1 MTRTVRVACALAVAS
16 LLAASGADGAP
27 RLEHQTLRIAGGI
40 VEIFLDPRL
49 GAVVRGGRDGFIRV
63 RAWPLS
69 AWPVAASKVRRPE
82 PARRAAM
89 LPDGAVSEG
98 RRNIRAAWLTGPT
111 GRYAHGALGDGVEA
125 SGLAAEDAFGRVAE
139 LRLSEA
145 AVFEDRFARIVD
157 VDGDDRDE
165 ILVVKS
171 YLNRGAALAAFEL
184 TRAGLRPLAESEPVG
199 AANRWLNPVG
209 AADFDGDGRVEV
221 AAVRTPHIGGVLTL
235 YRLDDGVLT
244 EVARYPGFSNHRMG
258 SRRLGLSAI
267 ADFDG
272 DGIADI
278 AAPSADRQALRIVSL
293 AGGRLAELARFE
305 SARGPI
311 VTDILAIDLTREGR
325 PDLVYGTAEGFL
337 GAVFHR

>member
-1 MTRTVRVACALAVAS
+1 MTRNLSLAGALAAAS
-16 LLAASGADGAP
+16 LLAAPDADGAP

-49 GAVVRGGRDGFIRV
+49 GAVVRGGRDGYTQA

-69 AWPVAASKVRRPE
+69 VWRVAASKVRRPA
-82 PARRAAM
+82 PAPRAAM
-89 LPDGAVSEG
+89 LPDGVVSQG

-111 GRYAHGALGDGVEA
+111 ARYGHGVLGDAVEA

-139 LRLSEA
+139 FRLSEE

-171 YLNRGAALAAFEL
+171 YLDRGAALAAFEL
-184 TRAGLRPLAESEPVG
+184 TRAGLRSLAESEPVG
-199 AANRWLNPVG
+199 AANRWINPVG

-235 YRLDDGVLT
+235 YRLDGGALT
-244 EVARYPGFSNHRMG
+244 EVAGYPGFSNHRAG

-293 AGGRLAELARFE
+293 AGGRLAEVARFE

-311 VTDILAIDLTREGR
+311 VTDILTIDLTRNGR
-325 PDLVYGTAEGFL
+325 PDLIYGTEEGFL
-337 GAVFHR
+337 GAVFYR